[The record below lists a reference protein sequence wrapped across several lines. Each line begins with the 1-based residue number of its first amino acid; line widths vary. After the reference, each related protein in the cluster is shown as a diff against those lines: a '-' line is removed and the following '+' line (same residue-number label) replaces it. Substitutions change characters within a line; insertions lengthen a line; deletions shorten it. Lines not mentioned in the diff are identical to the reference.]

1 MGSPVHVLMLS
12 IQALRGLPRLRQHFG
27 LGKNAKKQS
36 SKSRLRPQ
44 QEPTANPDELIN
56 DIKEWLHM

>member
-1 MGSPVHVLMLS
+1 MLS
-12 IQALRGLPRLRQHFG
+12 IQALRGLPRLRHLAAYMQQHFG

-56 DIKEWLHM
+56 NIKEWLHM